1 MDLSLLGMRGAG
13 KLLYVPGLISLI
25 GLLIMLPSFFKRNM
39 PLKEY
44 CITLFMPKDCN
55 GDKDW
60 TMYYGTCG
68 LEKEIKRK
76 KRIKFTLDNNEKDN
90 KRKMEMIRYE
100 SLKLKYTEDTSTVV
114 LVHLTDSI
122 TYGNFVSILDMCVED
137 GHNRYAWWDSKFVIF
152 GEWPEKKKVASD
164 FSCWFCNDVMIIK
177 KPIEKPSFF
186 KLISQNIKKYYTPQ
200 GFYLLLGWIVLLLTF
215 LTFKRRVSILKEY

>member
-76 KRIKFTLDNNEKDN
+76 KQIKFTLDNNEKDN

-114 LVHLTDSI
+114 LVDLTDSI
-122 TYGNFVSILDMCVED
+122 TYGNFISIVDMCVED
-137 GHNRYAWWDSKFVIF
+137 GHKRYAGWDNKFVIF
-152 GEWPEKKKVASD
+152 GEWPEKKKELREIPLIY
-164 FSCWFCNDVMIIK
+164 CGYQPLE
-177 KPIEKPSFF
+177 KPILKPTFIDRIKQ
-186 KLISQNIKKYYTPQ
+186 KLAEYYTPK
-200 GFYLLLGWIVLLLTF
+200 GLYLFAGWIVLF
-215 LTFKRRVSILKEY
+215 LSFLCFRKKRSILEEY